1 MTITVEKPVVSG
13 QIDPGGSKSISN
25 RILIMRALAKS
36 EMPIYNVSES
46 EDTQVLIRLLK
57 ENSQE
62 WNVGDAGTAARFSA
76 AYLATRVGEEHVLTG
91 SERMKQRP
99 MKPLLDALISQG
111 AQIQYLEK
119 EGFLPVKITGTQL
132 SGGAVKLP
140 SDISSQFVSALA
152 MIAPYGKQDLIMEF
166 DAELL
171 SKPYADMTL
180 GMLANMYIQCAEE
193 YPDNGGFR
201 IYIHKG
207 TPLLPK
213 EFVVEPDWSSASFW
227 YVAAALSERCE
238 LELNHY
244 TEDSLQGDSLV
255 WSLFET
261 LGVSTRFT
269 EKGILIRKTEEPES
283 DEFVFDFSDYPDLV
297 PPFAVVLPLLKI
309 KARLEG
315 LTTLRYKESD
325 RVKTLAENLKQLG
338 VESRILE
345 NGNVLE
351 IDPVKVLNPNPLIRC
366 YGDHRIAMAF
376 APAVLVT
383 GKISFDT
390 PGVVNKSYPNF
401 WENLR
406 STCKTLEIH

>member
-1 MTITVEKPVVSG
+1 MTITVEKSVVSG
-13 QIDPGGSKSISN
+13 EIDPGGSKSISN
-25 RILIMRALAKS
+25 RILIMRALAKA

-57 ENSQE
+57 ENPEE

-111 AQIQYLEK
+111 AQIQCIEK

-132 SGGAVKLP
+132 SGGVVKLP

-180 GMLANMYIQCAEE
+180 GMLANMYIQCEEE
-193 YPDNGGFR
+193 YLDEGGFR
-201 IYIHKG
+201 IYIYKG
-207 TPLLPK
+207 TPMLPK

-244 TEDSLQGDSLV
+244 TEDTLQGDSLV

-269 EKGILIRKTEEPES
+269 ERGILIKKTEEPEA

-315 LTTLRYKESD
+315 LATLRHKESD
-325 RVKTLAENLKQLG
+325 RVKTLAENLKELG

-345 NGNVLE
+345 DGNVLE
-351 IDPVKVLNPNPLIRC
+351 IDPVKVINQSPLIKC

-376 APAVLVT
+376 APAVLVS

-390 PGVVNKSYPNF
+390 PDVVNKSYPNF

-406 STCKTLEIH
+406 STYKTLEIQ